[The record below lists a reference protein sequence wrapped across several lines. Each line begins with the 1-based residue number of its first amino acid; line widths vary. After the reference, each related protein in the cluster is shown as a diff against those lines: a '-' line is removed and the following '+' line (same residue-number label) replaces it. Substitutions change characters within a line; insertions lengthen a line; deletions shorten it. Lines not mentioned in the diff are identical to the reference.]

1 MASERHKNN
10 IYNKIT
16 HWFKV
21 IREVLQ
27 DPAILLEN
35 VYNID
40 KTRGM
45 LCMLGSI

>member
-1 MASERHKNN
+1 MAWERHKNN

-16 HWFKV
+16 HWFEV

-27 DPAILLEN
+27 DLAILLKN

-40 KTRGM
+40 KTEVM